1 MESAP
6 ARSPGA
12 SDGRSPV
19 VNLLGPDDPPPV
31 RIANPGGTASVL
43 VVCDHAAN
51 TVPRALGTLG
61 LDPTRLSEHIGWDI
75 GAAAVAERLA
85 QHLDAPAI
93 STGFSRLVVDCN
105 RALNDPSLIPETSD
119 NVPVPGNRSLGTAE
133 REARIAALHRPYH
146 QAIADCLD
154 GFGRRGSVPAII
166 SIHSFTP
173 QMNGE
178 DRPWHVGVL
187 WDKDPRMALPL
198 IANLARTDKITVGDN
213 QPYSARSPQ
222 GYTMAQHALAH
233 GLPHILIEIRQNE
246 IADDSGA
253 ERYAELIERALR
265 PILADSQLYRTAFY
279 P

>member
-12 SDGRSPV
+12 SDGRDPGPP
-19 VNLLGPDDPPPV
+19 LLGPGDPPPV
-31 RIANPGGTASVL
+31 RIVHPGGKASVL

-51 TVPRALGTLG
+51 AVPRALGTLG
-61 LDPTRLSEHIGWDI
+61 LDPARLAEHIGWDI

-85 QHLDAPAI
+85 QRLDAPSI
-93 STGFSRLVVDCN
+93 STGFSRLVIDCN
-105 RALNDPSLIPETSD
+105 RAFNDPSLIPEVSD
-119 NVPVPGNRSLGTAE
+119 NVPVPGNRGLRTAE
-133 REARIAALHRPYH
+133 REARIAAFHRPYH
-146 QAIADCLD
+146 EAITECVA
-154 GFGRRGSVPAII
+154 GFGRRGIVPAIV

-173 QMNGE
+173 RMNGE

-187 WDKDPRMALPL
+187 WDRDPRMALPL
-198 IANLARTDKITVGDN
+198 IANLAQGGGIAVGDN

-233 GLPHILIEIRQNE
+233 GLPHVLIEIRQNE
-246 IADDSGA
+246 IADDAGA
-253 ERYAELIERALR
+253 ERYADLIERALR
-265 PILADSQLYRTAFY
+265 PILADPQLYRTAFY